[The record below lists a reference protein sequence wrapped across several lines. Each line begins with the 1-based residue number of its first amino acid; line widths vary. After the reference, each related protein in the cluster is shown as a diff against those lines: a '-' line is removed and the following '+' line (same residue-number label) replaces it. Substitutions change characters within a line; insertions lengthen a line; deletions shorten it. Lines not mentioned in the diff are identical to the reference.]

1 MASTLLPAAERLWH
15 RWQEGVSCIFSS
27 HSAMML
33 CDRSQRSA
41 PPQPPSP
48 PRRSARGAG
57 IMKRGVLSYMIP
69 VGQNPLRETSRSC
82 PARDGYNACRSSQ
95 KCRVKK

>member
-1 MASTLLPAAERLWH
+1 MESTLLPAAERLWH
-15 RWQEGVSCIFSS
+15 RWQEDVSCIFSS

-48 PRRSARGAG
+48 LAA
-57 IMKRGVLSYMIP
+57 
-69 VGQNPLRETSRSC
+69 PLEAPGSRSG
-82 PARDGYNACRSSQ
+82 AS
-95 KCRVKK
+95 